1 MALHANPG
9 GYVPPDQLIGRDR
22 LIQRLW
28 RILGRQSVVLTAERR
43 MGKTSIIN
51 KMVAQPP
58 IDGLYFY
65 QDLEEV
71 GSELEFAEKVLDSIH
86 SELSKR
92 HRLAIRARQL
102 LERVGGAEIGG
113 VVKLPEGAAE
123 DGMKLLQC
131 MIEDLL
137 EHHSGPVVFFWDEIP
152 LMLHNLRAR
161 SSDAAAMHVLD
172 HLRALRQ
179 TQPRLRM
186 VFTGSIGLHNVVVA
200 LRRAGHANAATN
212 DMHVQDVPPL
222 GSKDAAELAYQLLLG
237 EEIASS
243 DPSRLAGVIASAVDG
258 VPYFIHHVVEQL
270 AQLGEPCDDNTV
282 RGIVDRHLTDAQDD
296 WNLQYY
302 RDRIDTYYPAEESPI
317 ALAVLDALAVAKRA
331 IPLAKLLQ
339 LVGAHVPSG
348 NEELIRGVL
357 VRLQRDHYVEQ
368 DLSGTL
374 RFRFPLIRRFW
385 QAHRGLGA

>member
-9 GYVPPDQLIGRDR
+9 GYVSPDQLIGRDR

-28 RILGRQSVVLTAERR
+28 RILGRQSVLLTAERR

-58 IDGLYFY
+58 SGGLYFY

-71 GSELEFAEKVLDSIH
+71 GSEVEFAEKVLDSIH
-86 SELSKR
+86 SELSKK
-92 HRLAIRARQL
+92 HRLVARARQL
-102 LERVGGAEIGG
+102 LEQVGGAEIRG
-113 VVKLPEGAAE
+113 VVKLPEGATQ
-123 DGMKLLQC
+123 DGMKLLQR

-137 EHHSGPVVFFWDEIP
+137 EHHPGPVVFFWDEMP
-152 LMLHNLRAR
+152 LMLHNLRTR
-161 SSDAAAMHVLD
+161 SSDMAAMQVLD

-186 VFTGSIGLHNVVVA
+186 VFTGSIGLHNVVIS

-222 GSKDAAELAYQLLLG
+222 APKDAAELAHQLLLG
-237 EEIASS
+237 EQIATG
-243 DPSRLAGVIASAVDG
+243 DPPRLAGVIASAVDG
-258 VPYFIHHVVEQL
+258 VPYFIHHIVEQL
-270 AQLGEPCDDNTV
+270 AQFGEPCDDETV
-282 RGIVDRHLTDAQDD
+282 HRIVDRHLTDAQDD

-302 RDRIDTYYPAEESPI
+302 RDRIDTYYSPDESAI
-317 ALAVLDALAVAKRA
+317 ALAVLDVLAAAKRA
-331 IPLAKLLQ
+331 VPLPKLLH
-339 LVGAHVPSG
+339 LVGARIPSD

-368 DLSGTL
+368 DVSGTF